1 MTLFDSFKIE
11 KFQSM
16 YIKIIFIFEP
26 LMNSKGLG
34 EMSQLD
40 LFFDQFGSRYPIY
53 NSILPILMALETG
66 MLQN

>member
-1 MTLFDSFKIE
+1 
-11 KFQSM
+11 M